1 MQRAVRARGK
11 KIRISCDNVAV
22 SKLVV
27 FVLGPDRPGIIA
39 AATRALYEQG
49 CNLEDVSQT
58 SLQGQ
63 FVGIFVSAAP
73 ARLSDEDLLG
83 VLRGRLNPLGLS
95 VELREIQAAGAP
107 PPATAEPYVITTVGP
122 DRPGLVAGVA
132 GLLADFGANITN
144 LKAIARGG
152 QEGQEYV
159 TFYEVDV
166 PAAADGGAF
175 RAALRARAGEL
186 GLDVNI
192 QHREIFEQV
201 HRV

>member
-1 MQRAVRARGK
+1 MA
-11 KIRISCDNVAV
+11 AV
-22 SKLVV
+22 SKTVV

-39 AATRALYEQG
+39 AATRALFEQG

-63 FVGIFVSAAP
+63 FVGIFVAAVP
-73 ARLSDEDLLG
+73 GRLSEANLLQA
-83 VLRGRLNPLGLS
+83 LRGRLDPLGLS
-95 VELREIQAAGAP
+95 VQMRTLAAAAASPQAA
-107 PPATAEPYVITTVGP
+107 AEPYVITTVGP
-122 DRPGLVAGVA
+122 DRPGLVAGIA

-144 LKAIARGG
+144 LKAIARGRL
-152 QEGQEYV
+152 ESQEYV
-159 TFYEVDV
+159 TYYEVDL
-166 PAAADGGAF
+166 PAAADGAAF

-186 GLDVNI
+186 GLDVNL